1 MVGNSIMPQIIG
13 AGIPAVSL
21 TYDLA
26 DVATAVSNWFSA
38 YWLIIAFAVAIPLAF
53 LIASRVKG
61 LFVS

>member
-1 MVGNSIMPQIIG
+1 MPTS
-13 AGIPAVSL
+13 GIPSITL
-21 TYDLA
+21 SYDLA

-61 LFVS
+61 LFVN

>member
-1 MVGNSIMPQIIG
+1 MGE
-13 AGIPAVSL
+13 IPAINL

-61 LFVS
+61 LLFLKIKKHL